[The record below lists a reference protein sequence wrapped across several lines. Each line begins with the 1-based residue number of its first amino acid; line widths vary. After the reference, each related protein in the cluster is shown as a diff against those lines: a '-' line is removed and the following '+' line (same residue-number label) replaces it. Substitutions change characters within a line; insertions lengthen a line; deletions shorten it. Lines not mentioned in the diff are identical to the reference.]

1 MLILADDRSIIINL
15 ADKGSCVVVW
25 DREDYLAK
33 EYKQLCDTSTY
44 FELKKYNDQLL
55 SQLTER
61 SNKCFKR
68 LYNKKL
74 ISEGELKYFSYNF
87 KNTSCLGKMYL
98 LPKIHKR
105 LNNVSEV
112 PVISN
117 CGTPTEKL
125 SEVFDHCLQ
134 PVMKAGKS
142 YIKDISQFLEKLKN
156 LGNIP
161 SNALLVT
168 ADVVG
173 LYPSISHNA
182 GLQALYEKLEE
193 KADKKIPLTD
203 LVEMAEFI
211 LKNNFFEFETK
222 II

>member
-1 MLILADDRSIIINL
+1 
-15 ADKGSCVVVW
+15 
-25 DREDYLAK
+25 
-33 EYKQLCDTSTY
+33 
-44 FELKKYNDQLL
+44 
-55 SQLTER
+55 
-61 SNKCFKR
+61 
-68 LYNKKL
+68 
-74 ISEGELKYFSYNF
+74 
-87 KNTSCLGKMYL
+87 MYL

-105 LNNVSEV
+105 LNNVPGV
-112 PVISN
+112 PVILN

-125 SEVFDHCLQ
+125 SEFLDHRLQ

-142 YIKDISQFLEKLKN
+142 YIKDASHFLEKLKN

-161 SNALLVT
+161 SNALVVT

-173 LYPSISHNA
+173 LYPSIPHNA

-222 II
+222 IIQQISGTAIGTKFAPPYASLFMDRIENDFLESETVKSWL